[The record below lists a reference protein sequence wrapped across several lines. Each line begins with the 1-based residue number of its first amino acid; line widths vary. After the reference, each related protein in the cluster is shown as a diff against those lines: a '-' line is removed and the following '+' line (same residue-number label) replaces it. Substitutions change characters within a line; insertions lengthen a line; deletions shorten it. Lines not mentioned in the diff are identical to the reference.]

1 MNNNNFIL
9 FDSVKEI
16 KQIGEFS
23 GSVISKIVDPQNSI
37 VFSDNIKITDI
48 NGISISDGLMVGFED
63 SFNETVAFSRK
74 SNYEWNTYQDTSL
87 EYSILI
93 PDEIMQQYDEGQFS
107 DAFPYTINMLH
118 TAGLYLNDYKFKID
132 HLDFF
137 KGEILKNP
145 VSVVINGLCVADRVV
160 VDHRGDP
167 VFYDCLIIGRD
178 EKDDLN
184 VSYEPLLNLKVDDNI
199 VKSIIILGIEELKI

>member
-16 KQIGEFS
+16 KQLGEFS
-23 GSVISKIVDPQNSI
+23 GSIITKINDPEDSI
-37 VFSDNIKITDI
+37 IFSDNIKI
-48 NGISISDGLMVGFED
+48 SDNIVIKNALNVGFEG

-74 SNYEWNTYQDTSL
+74 SNYEWNKLQYSSL

-93 PDEIMQQYDEGQFS
+93 PDEIMHQYDEGQFS

-145 VSVVINGLCVADRVV
+145 VSVVTNGLCVADRVV

-178 EKDDLN
+178 GKDDLN
-184 VSYEPLLNLKVDDNI
+184 VSYEPLLNMKVDDNV